1 MNVIALNQT
10 IFKKWAVIG
19 QGFKGGERNHAST
32 TPRGYYLFING
43 IHELPKVSEITEQY
57 ELGSLQYPYLM
68 DGMGDG
74 GGEIKYWIG
83 KTEWEYV
90 LLVGV
95 KLNDSSTDNEEYAID
110 IASLVFKDRVP
121 FPKTKHHENLT
132 EIAGELLIAHYSHF
146 LGKDGAMDFKN
157 SIESEINTFLRSVI
171 DYYIQNADNEV
182 NTTIGENNLSDE
194 EKNIIDQMNNMSD
207 D

>member
-32 TPRGYYLFING
+32 TQRGYYLFING

-83 KTEWEYV
+83 KTERFDV
-90 LLVGV
+90 FLLQTRLRALQRPL
-95 KLNDSSTDNEEYAID
+95 KI
-110 IASLVFKDRVP
+110 
-121 FPKTKHHENLT
+121 FP
-132 EIAGELLIAHYSHF
+132 S
-146 LGKDGAMDFKN
+146 
-157 SIESEINTFLRSVI
+157 
-171 DYYIQNADNEV
+171 
-182 NTTIGENNLSDE
+182 
-194 EKNIIDQMNNMSD
+194 MSMPR
-207 D
+207 